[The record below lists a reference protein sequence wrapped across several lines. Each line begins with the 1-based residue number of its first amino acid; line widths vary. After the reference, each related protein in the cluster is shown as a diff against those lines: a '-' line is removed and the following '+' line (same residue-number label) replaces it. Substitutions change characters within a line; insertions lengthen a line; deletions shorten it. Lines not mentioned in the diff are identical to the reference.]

1 MEWRNITLRPATP
14 EDEQFLFKL
23 RRATMDEHLHRAG
36 VIADDTA
43 HWQRIKYHYNDAY
56 IVLMGSERIGLFK
69 RYKGANEWTIIQIQ
83 ILPAYQGQG
92 IAAWLLHTFLRQADE
107 ANIPVTLSVLNGNR
121 AITLYQ
127 RVGFKIVDNDD
138 IALKMKRRPVKRQ
151 QPFE

>member
-36 VIADDTA
+36 VIADDSA

-56 IVLMGSERIGLFK
+56 IVLMGSERMGLFK

-107 ANIPVTLSVLNGNR
+107 ANVPVTLSVLNGNR

>member
-14 EDEQFLFKL
+14 EDEQFLFEL
-23 RRATMDEHLHRAG
+23 RRATMDEHLHKAG
-36 VIADDTA
+36 VIADDSA

-107 ANIPVTLSVLNGNR
+107 ANVPVTLSVLNGNR

-138 IALKMKRRPVKRQ
+138 IALKMKRSPVKRQ

>member
-1 MEWRNITLRPATP
+1 
-14 EDEQFLFKL
+14 
-23 RRATMDEHLHRAG
+23 MDEHLHRAG
-36 VIADDTA
+36 VIADDSA

-69 RYKGANEWTIIQIQ
+69 RHKGANEWTIIQIQ

-92 IAAWLLHTFLRQADE
+92 IATWLLHAFLRQADE
-107 ANIPVTLSVLNGNR
+107 ANVPVTLSVLNGNR

>member
-14 EDEQFLFKL
+14 EDEQFLFEL
-23 RRATMDEHLHRAG
+23 RRATMDEHLHKAG
-36 VIADDTA
+36 VIADDSA

-92 IAAWLLHTFLRQADE
+92 IAAWLLNTFLQQADE
-107 ANIPVTLSVLNGNR
+107 ANVPVTLSVLNGNR

-151 QPFE
+151 RPFE

>member
-36 VIADDTA
+36 VIADDSA
-43 HWQRIKYHYNDAY
+43 HWQRIKYHYHDAY

-69 RYKGANEWTIIQIQ
+69 RHKGANEWTIIQIQ

-92 IAAWLLHTFLRQADE
+92 IAAWLLNTFLQQADE
-107 ANIPVTLSVLNGNR
+107 ANVPVTLSVLNGNR

>member
-1 MEWRNITLRPATP
+1 
-14 EDEQFLFKL
+14 
-23 RRATMDEHLHRAG
+23 MDEHLHRAG
-36 VIADDTA
+36 VIADDSA

-92 IAAWLLHTFLRQADE
+92 IAAWLLNTFLQQADE
-107 ANIPVTLSVLNGNR
+107 ANVPVTLSVLNGNR

-127 RVGFKIVDNDD
+127 RVGFKVVDNDD

>member
-1 MEWRNITLRPATP
+1 MEWRNITFRPATP
-14 EDEQFLFKL
+14 EDEQFLFEL

-36 VIADDTA
+36 VIADDSA
-43 HWQRIKYHYNDAY
+43 HWQRIKYHYNDAH

-69 RYKGANEWTIIQIQ
+69 RHKGANEWTIIQIQ

-92 IAAWLLHTFLRQADE
+92 IAAWLLNTFLQQADE
-107 ANIPVTLSVLNGNR
+107 ANVPVTLSVLNGNR

-151 QPFE
+151 RPFE

>member
-36 VIADDTA
+36 VIADDSA

-107 ANIPVTLSVLNGNR
+107 ANVPVTLSVLNGNR

-138 IALKMKRRPVKRQ
+138 IALKMKRSPVKRQ
-151 QPFE
+151 RPFE

>member
-1 MEWRNITLRPATP
+1 MEWRNITLRLATP
-14 EDEQFLFKL
+14 QDEAFLFKL

-36 VIADDTA
+36 VIADDSA

-69 RYKGANEWTIIQIQ
+69 RHKGADEWIIIQIQ

-92 IAAWLLHTFLRQADE
+92 ITAWLLKTFLQHADE
-107 ANIPVTLSVLNGNR
+107 ANVPVTLSVLKGNR

-151 QPFE
+151 QQFE

>member
-14 EDEQFLFKL
+14 EDEQFLFEL
-23 RRATMDEHLHRAG
+23 RRATMDEHLHKAG
-36 VIADDTA
+36 VIADDSA

-92 IAAWLLHTFLRQADE
+92 IAAWLLNTFLQQADE
-107 ANIPVTLSVLNGNR
+107 ANVPVTLSVLNGNR

-138 IALKMKRRPVKRQ
+138 ITLKMKRRPVKRQ
-151 QPFE
+151 RPFE

>member
-1 MEWRNITLRPATP
+1 MVCTFWSNLTALNT
-14 EDEQFLFKL
+14 
-23 RRATMDEHLHRAG
+23 G
-36 VIADDTA
+36 VIADDSA

-69 RYKGANEWTIIQIQ
+69 RYKGANGWTIIQIQ
-83 ILPAYQGQG
+83 IFPAYQGQG

-107 ANIPVTLSVLNGNR
+107 ANVPVTLSVLNGNR

>member
-14 EDEQFLFKL
+14 EDEQFLFEL

-36 VIADDTA
+36 VIADDSA

-56 IVLMGSERIGLFK
+56 ILLMGSERIGLFK

-92 IAAWLLHTFLRQADE
+92 IAAWLLNTFLQQADE
-107 ANIPVTLSVLNGNR
+107 ANVPVTLSVLNGNR

-151 QPFE
+151 RPFE